1 MNMKSIGGYLFFF
14 GMGSMVLNYLGY
26 EFMLLNWID
35 WWGPENGWAIRIGM
49 AVVGGAMWLLAY
61 LGEQPAK
68 AAAEG
73 AETSEE
79 NQDGQ
84 GSDNEGR
91 KAGQENSPQ
100 R

>member
-1 MNMKSIGGYLFFF
+1 
-14 GMGSMVLNYLGY
+14 
-26 EFMLLNWID
+26 
-35 WWGPENGWAIRIGM
+35 M

-68 AAAEG
+68 AAAES

-91 KAGQENSPQ
+91 KPGQKNSPQ